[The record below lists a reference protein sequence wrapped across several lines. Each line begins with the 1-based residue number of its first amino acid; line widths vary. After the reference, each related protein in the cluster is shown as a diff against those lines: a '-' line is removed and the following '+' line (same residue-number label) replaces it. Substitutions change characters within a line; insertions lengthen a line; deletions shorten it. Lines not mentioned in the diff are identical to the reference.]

1 MKDKYGV
8 NLEVGDI
15 VIVNNNIA
23 NIFER
28 GIIEEISENVVM
40 GLLVAETAFVN
51 YGDIDAFSSSEII
64 YIEWYYMKL
73 SEKDLS
79 KLATI
84 LKQLMIENDKG
95 NNFDTV
101 VVPVDTFETKF
112 SEFEINQFDRIQFR
126 ESSLIEEGRCF
137 FVNSK
142 AYLY

>member
-1 MKDKYGV
+1 M
-8 NLEVGDI
+8 
-15 VIVNNNIA
+15 
-23 NIFER
+23 
-28 GIIEEISENVVM
+28 
-40 GLLVAETAFVN
+40 T
-51 YGDIDAFSSSEII
+51 
-64 YIEWYYMKL
+64 L

-84 LKQLMIENDKG
+84 LKQLTIENDKG

-101 VVPVDTFETKF
+101 VVPVNTFETKF

-126 ESSLIEEGRCF
+126 ESFLVEEGKCF

>member
-64 YIEWYYMKL
+64 YIE
-73 SEKDLS
+73 
-79 KLATI
+79 
-84 LKQLMIENDKG
+84 
-95 NNFDTV
+95 
-101 VVPVDTFETKF
+101 
-112 SEFEINQFDRIQFR
+112 
-126 ESSLIEEGRCF
+126 
-137 FVNSK
+137 
-142 AYLY
+142 

>member
-1 MKDKYGV
+1 M
-8 NLEVGDI
+8 
-15 VIVNNNIA
+15 
-23 NIFER
+23 R
-28 GIIEEISENVVM
+28 
-40 GLLVAETAFVN
+40 
-51 YGDIDAFSSSEII
+51 
-64 YIEWYYMKL
+64 L

-101 VVPVDTFETKF
+101 VVPVNTFETKF
-112 SEFEINQFDRIQFR
+112 SEFEINQFDHIQFR